1 MNITEFLQLSPG
13 NEIQQ
18 GNHVYR
24 VIHNHAGVVVAQRT
38 IKLSTGDD
46 WSFVPPPVFAKTPSP
61 DAVTT
66 PPPRPTLFDMH
77 QQVLAAG
84 YKFVRKHIGTGWR
97 YQSPSGWYYP
107 TVEKAW
113 DALPVLRD
121 PAIPQRETLYS
132 WSPTVEMMWDDLY
145 AAGWKYDKFD
155 SLHWTTPDGMRAG
168 STPASW
174 KLLQKLRGK
183 R

>member
-38 IKLSTGDD
+38 VKLSTGDD
-46 WSFVPPPVFAKTPSP
+46 WSFVPPPVFAKTSSP

-66 PPPRPTLFDMH
+66 PPPRPSLYDMH
-77 QQVLAAG
+77 QRVLAAG
-84 YKFVRKHIGTGWR
+84 FKFVRKSFGIGWQ
-97 YQSPSGWYYP
+97 YQSPSGWFYP
-107 TVEKAW
+107 TVELAW
-113 DALPVLRD
+113 DA
-121 PAIPQRETLYS
+121 IPGHNPPRETLYS
-132 WSPTVEMMWDDLY
+132 WSPTLEMMKDELY
-145 AAGWKYDKFD
+145 AAGWTFDKYD
-155 SLHWTTPDGMRAG
+155 SLHWTTPNGVLVGDSR
-168 STPASW
+168 TSW
-174 KLLQKLRGK
+174 KHLQKLKGK